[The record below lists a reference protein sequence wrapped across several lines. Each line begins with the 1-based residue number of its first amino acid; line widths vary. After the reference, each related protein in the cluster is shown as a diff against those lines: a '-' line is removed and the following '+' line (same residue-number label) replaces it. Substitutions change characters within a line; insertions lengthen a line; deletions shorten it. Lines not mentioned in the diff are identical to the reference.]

1 MALAEKNKDNNGKFY
16 TLFIDG
22 QEFQVHQS
30 SMTGAEIMELGG
42 IPQQVGLIL
51 CKEDG
56 TEESVRPE
64 DVIEFEGPGRRFK
77 KAPRFKRG

>member
-1 MALAEKNKDNNGKFY
+1 MALAEENKDDHGKFF
-16 TLFIDG
+16 TLFIDE

-30 SMTGAEIMELGG
+30 TITGAEIMELGG
-42 IPQQVGLIL
+42 IPQSIGLIL

-56 TEESVRPE
+56 TEAAVHPE
-64 DVIEFEGPGRRFK
+64 DVIEFEGPGKRFK